1 MPNWYHQ
8 TDQLFE
14 NNRLSMIAYSVQL
27 WLSFYSKIWETA
39 GQQAKSFTG
48 RFQGVTLIRN
58 MCKKETIEMVKLA
71 ICSVTNLLVAKRY
84 KSTVELIEN
93 VRHLYILISTV
104 VTFGLNCSLIS
115 RQSLF
120 CINWKPVSSMLFA
133 CYAKNA
139 PSLNFLALKE
149 ARWKIDSE

>member
-8 TDQLFE
+8 THQLFE

-58 MCKKETIEMVKLA
+58 ICKKETIEMVKLA

-93 VRHLYILISTV
+93 VRNLYHININSGN
-104 VTFGLNCSLIS
+104 FWPCSLIS

-149 ARWKIDSE
+149 AKWKIDSE